1 MMTRKDYVT
10 TAEII
15 NSYASEIKLEVLEDL
30 VNDFIVMF
38 SEDNERFDSDRFWDE
53 CFKNIDNKKKELSIS
68 IICSLYLDHTNANIC
83 SKAPPPCG
91 LNHIITS
98 V

>member
-53 CFKNIDNKKKELSIS
+53 CFKNIDN
-68 IICSLYLDHTNANIC
+68 
-83 SKAPPPCG
+83 
-91 LNHIITS
+91 
-98 V
+98 